1 MPSRDLRLQRFSE
14 HALSVLTRCE
24 YALIDTQR
32 LWITC
37 DAGYSSKSTAFLAID
52 CKQHPFRISFCS
64 DSLVD
69 RLHDQL
75 CRLLGHP
82 CMHKA
87 RKIER
92 RVAVEVHLVVQE
104 LVRTPTWDTDVRQL
118 ILGYGRCIL
127 ISRPCLMQV
136 GARVTPQ
143 VLSVRMFSGLL
154 NDGVSVDWKYG
165 YK

>member
-1 MPSRDLRLQRFSE
+1 MPSRDLRLQRLGE
-14 HALSVLTRCE
+14 HVLNVVNGSI

-52 CKQHPFRISFCS
+52 CKQHRYRDPFCN

-75 CRLLGHP
+75 CRLLWHP

-118 ILGYGRCIL
+118 ILGYGCCIL